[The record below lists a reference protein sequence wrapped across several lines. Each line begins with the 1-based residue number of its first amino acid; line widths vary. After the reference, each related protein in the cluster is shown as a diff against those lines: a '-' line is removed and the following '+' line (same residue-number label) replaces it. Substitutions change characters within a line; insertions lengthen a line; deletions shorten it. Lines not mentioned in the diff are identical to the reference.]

1 MYLVFDVG
9 ATTIKYALMTVDGD
23 ITEKGKVKTPVA
35 KGQGVNDFV
44 EAIGAIYDLYANPSQ
59 PKASCKDETAAQH
72 QLVGAAY
79 ASNQPETEATEQT
92 AIRPHTIHI
101 EGIAMCLPGQVD
113 VKRGIVY
120 NGGGIQYMNEV
131 RLQELIQAR
140 CDNTPVALENDGKC
154 AALAE
159 IWKGNAKD
167 VKDACVL
174 VFGTGIG
181 GGIIR
186 GRKVIHGKHLLA
198 GEMSFI
204 IDEME
209 RSDLDKLPPG
219 ENLMETINI
228 SEVVKHLP
236 YTWATKHSAV
246 NMCHRIARAKGLPE
260 DEVTGE
266 KVYKWIREGD
276 EMVTNMVED
285 TYFSIAKMCLSL
297 FVILD
302 PEVILI
308 GGGISAEPDFIKG
321 IKKYVDQLKRL
332 SNLYSNIRLDIC
344 KFQNDSNLLGSLYN
358 FKQRY
363 NLLDN

>member
-9 ATTIKYALMTVDGD
+9 ATTIKYALMTGEGD
-23 ITEKGKVKTPVA
+23 ILEKGKTATPIGDGKKTE
-35 KGQGVNDFV
+35 DFV
-44 EAIGAIYDLYANPSQ
+44 EAIGAIYDKYAN
-59 PKASCKDETAAQH
+59 
-72 QLVGAAY
+72 
-79 ASNQPETEATEQT
+79 SN
-92 AIRPHTIHI
+92 HI
-101 EGIAMCLPGQVD
+101 EGIAMGLPGQID

-120 NGGGIQYMNEV
+120 NGGGIRYLHEAH
-131 RLQELIQAR
+131 LQELIQAR
-140 CDNTPVALENDGKC
+140 CNNTPVSMENDGKC

-204 IDEME
+204 ISNMD
-209 RSDLDKLPPG
+209 RSDLDKLPEG
-219 ENLMETINI
+219 NNLMESMNVPTLVD
-228 SEVVKHLP
+228 SLP
-236 YTWATKHSAV
+236 YTWTTQCSAI
-246 NMCHRIARAKGLPE
+246 NMCHNIARAKGMPYGS
-260 DEVTGE
+260 VTGE
-266 KVYKWIREGD
+266 MVYQWVREGD
-276 EMVTNMVED
+276 ELVTNMLED
-285 TYFSIAKMCLSL
+285 VYFNIAKMCLSI

-302 PEVILI
+302 PEIILI

-321 IKKYVDQLKRL
+321 IQKYVDKLKPI
-332 SNLYSNIRLDIC
+332 SNVFTNAKLDTC
-344 KFQNDSNLLGSLYN
+344 KFLNDSNLLGALYN

-363 NLLDN
+363 DLL

>member
-9 ATTIKYALMTVDGD
+9 ATTIKYALMTGEGD
-23 ITEKGKVKTPVA
+23 ITEKGKVTTPVA
-35 KGQGVNDFV
+35 KGQGVDDFV
-44 EAIGAIYDLYANPSQ
+44 STIGNIYDNYKSKLGI
-59 PKASCKDETAAQH
+59 
-72 QLVGAAY
+72 L
-79 ASNQPETEATEQT
+79 
-92 AIRPHTIHI
+92 
-101 EGIAMCLPGQVD
+101 EGIAMGLPGQID

-120 NGGGIQYMNEV
+120 NGGGIQYLHEAH
-131 RLQELIQAR
+131 LQELIQNR
-140 CDNTPVALENDGKC
+140 CDNILVSIENDGKC

-219 ENLMETINI
+219 ENLMETIRVP
-228 SEVVKHLP
+228 SMVQALP
-236 YTWATKHSAV
+236 YTWTTKHSAV
-246 NMCHRIARAKGLPE
+246 NMCMRIAVAKGLPKE
-260 DEVTGE
+260 EVTGE
-266 KVYKWIREGD
+266 RVYQWVREGD
-276 EMVTNMVED
+276 ELVTNMLED

-302 PEVILI
+302 PEIILI

-321 IKKYVDQLKRL
+321 IKKYVTQLKRL
-332 SNLYSNIRLDIC
+332 SNVYTNVKIDTC
-344 KFQNDSNLLGSLYN
+344 KFLNDSNLLGALYN
-358 FKQRY
+358 FKQKYARS
-363 NLLDN
+363 DESCTA